1 VDWVFGPRTESAL
14 SQFQREYGGLTVD
27 GKLGPNTREALADYL
42 GLENLSTCG

>member
-1 VDWVFGPRTESAL
+1 
-14 SQFQREYGGLTVD
+14 VD